1 MPQSPLNYNT
11 KNQSGALVPAQADAS
26 GISELVTTGGLKSA
40 LNVTAAAVIK
50 ATAGRCVRIVVIAPG
65 SAGSLTLNDCATTG
79 AATTANEIYTIGY
92 AALSA
97 GQVINLDWPCA
108 TGVVVSAVPSAG
120 SPQFVLSYT

>member
-11 KNQSGALVPAQADAS
+11 KSQTGVLIPAQADAS
-26 GISELVTTGGLKSA
+26 GISELVTTGGLKSV

-50 ATAGRCVRIVVIAPG
+50 AGAGRAVRVVVIAPG

-92 AALSA
+92 AALSV
-97 GQVINLDWPCA
+97 GQVITLDWPCA
-108 TGVVVSAVPSAG
+108 TGFVVSAVPSAG
-120 SPQFVLSYT
+120 SPQFAISYT